1 MTKVHNIDETD
12 FESEVLQN
20 DTPVLVDFWAP
31 WCGPCVSMTQ
41 TLEEVATEKSNS
53 LKVVKINVD
62 ENQQLAGSMGIQ
74 SIPALFIVKDGK
86 PIAHNLGALPKADL
100 EKWID
105 DAL

>member
-12 FESEVLQN
+12 FEAEVLKS

-41 TLEEVATEKSNS
+41 SLEEIAVEKSGD

-62 ENQQLAGSMGIQ
+62 ENQNLAGSMGIQ
-74 SIPALFIVKDGK
+74 SIPAFFMIKDGK
-86 PIAHNLGALPKADL
+86 PVAHNLGALPKADL
-100 EKWID
+100 VKWID
-105 DAL
+105 GSL